1 MARSAGVTR
10 QRILK
15 AAYLEFRRKGYS
27 RVGVDQIAA
36 NAKITKRTLYYHFKS
51 KDALLAA
58 VFKQQ
63 HELVIVAYES
73 IEKSMSDDPHDLV
86 GKIFTDLER
95 WSSKPRW
102 SGSGF
107 TRIAMELADLPGHPA
122 RAITKRH
129 KAAAE
134 AHLAGR
140 LAERGVKEAPERARE
155 IWMLA
160 EGAMTMILIHGDRSY
175 ARTAG
180 LAAKRLLP
188 APRKSRR
195 KR

>member
-1 MARSAGVTR
+1 MPRSAVVTR

-36 NAKITKRTLYYHFKS
+36 NAKVTKRTLYYHFKS
-51 KDALLAA
+51 KDALMAA
-58 VFKQQ
+58 VFEQQ
-63 HELVIVAYES
+63 HELVIVAYNALD
-73 IEKSMSDDPHDLV
+73 KHLSDDPRHIV
-86 GKIFTDLER
+86 EKIFTDLER

-102 SGSGF
+102 TGSGF
-107 TRIAMELADLPGHPA
+107 TRLAMELADLPGHPA

-134 AHLAGR
+134 AHLARR
-140 LAERGVKEAPERARE
+140 LAEHGISQAPKRARE

-160 EGAMTMILIHGDRSY
+160 EGAMVMILIHGDRSY
-175 ARTAG
+175 ARSAA
-180 LAAKRLLP
+180 LAAKRLL
-188 APRKSRR
+188 ASRR
-195 KR
+195 